1 MVARILFSM
10 TKTKKCLR
18 TFFQYIDFI
27 VHALPNSVQVFKMGL
42 LWSLDL
48 PAIILFIVD
57 TVHAIRFLTSAQR
70 GDEVLVVWSSMDTDQ
85 NEFDLWFGDCDH
97 GEQFRSR
104 VRSNVDAFNSGEGG
118 LVVFYLPREV
128 SSFDLL
134 VTCRI
139 IAVAVGCDPSSS
151 PALDSLLLSIEPPV
165 SSASSRTTFTIGHF
179 SISSSPA
186 NPVARTSLLQP
197 TSTTTVVITFN
208 TIPVQ
213 TSVSISGSTQSIL
226 SNLSPLR
233 PTSSTR
239 MQSNDIPG
247 GAIAGG
253 VIGALVALGALIIF
267 LVFLRRRRR
276 FTSSLIPVPLPYDV
290 NYVQPLEKR
299 NQITRKKK
307 Q

>member
-1 MVARILFSM
+1 MSHNRGSKYTVIL
-10 TKTKKCLR
+10 R
-18 TFFQYIDFI
+18 
-27 VHALPNSVQVFKMGL
+27 
-42 LWSLDL
+42 
-48 PAIILFIVD
+48 
-57 TVHAIRFLTSAQR
+57 
-70 GDEVLVVWSSMDTDQ
+70 
-85 NEFDLWFGDCDH
+85 
-97 GEQFRSR
+97 
-104 VRSNVDAFNSGEGG
+104 
-118 LVVFYLPREV
+118 
-128 SSFDLL
+128 
-134 VTCRI
+134 
-139 IAVAVGCDPSSS
+139 GCDPSSS

-299 NQITRKKK
+299 NYEKEEAVEQWHDELQAEEVHPRNAHGGPLQLATIEMSSGGVQAEQEFEILRRRIIELEE
-307 Q
+307 QQRVLENQQSSLPLPPGYSI